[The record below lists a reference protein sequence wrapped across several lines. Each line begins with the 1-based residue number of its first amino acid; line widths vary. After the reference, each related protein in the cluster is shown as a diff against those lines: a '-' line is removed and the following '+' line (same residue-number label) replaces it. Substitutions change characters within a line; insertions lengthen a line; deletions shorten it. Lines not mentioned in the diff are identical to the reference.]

1 MIKIQKDSTTT
12 TTIDTNKR
20 QENLKLYSK
29 RVHLR
34 NNSSSNNSNNNNDD
48 DDDDNNN
55 NNNNDS
61 RLSSIRGANNA
72 RRPDCTF
79 RMEDYLEIV
88 YELVQHKGYATLA
101 DVAEYLN
108 VRPPSVTMMMRRLD
122 QSGLLNYEKYR
133 GIRLTEKGMD
143 IAKIIHDRHS
153 VLSEFLKMIG
163 VSEKIANEDAESME
177 HHLHTQTMQR
187 LTELMRILKVANNND
202 D

>member
-1 MIKIQKDSTTT
+1 MQKDS

-34 NNSSSNNSNNNNDD
+34 NNSSSNNSNNNND
-48 DDDDNNN
+48 
-55 NNNNDS
+55 S

-72 RRPDCTF
+72 GRPDCTF
-79 RMEDYLEIV
+79 RMEDYLEII

-187 LTELMRILKVANNND
+187 LTELMRILKVADNND

>member
-1 MIKIQKDSTTT
+1 MQKDST

-34 NNSSSNNSNNNNDD
+34 NNSSSNNS
-48 DDDDNNN
+48 

-133 GIRLTEKGMD
+133 GIRLTEKGID

>member
-1 MIKIQKDSTTT
+1 MIKMQKGSTTT
-12 TTIDTNKR
+12 AIDTNKK
-20 QENLKLYSK
+20 QKNPKLQSI

-34 NNSSSNNSNNNNDD
+34 NKNSSNNSNNNN
-48 DDDDNNN
+48 NK
-55 NNNNDS
+55 DS

-79 RMEDYLEIV
+79 RMEDYLEII
-88 YELVQHKGYATLA
+88 YELVQQKGYATLA

-108 VRPPSVTMMMRRLD
+108 VQPPSVTTMMRRLD
-122 QSGLLNYEKYR
+122 HSGLLNYEKYR

>member
-1 MIKIQKDSTTT
+1 MIKMQKGSTTT
-12 TTIDTNKR
+12 AIDTNKK
-20 QENLKLYSK
+20 QKNPKLQSIK
-29 RVHLR
+29 VHLR
-34 NNSSSNNSNNNNDD
+34 NKNSSNNSNNNN
-48 DDDDNNN
+48 NNK
-55 NNNNDS
+55 DS

-79 RMEDYLEIV
+79 RMEDYLEII
-88 YELVQHKGYATLA
+88 YELVQQKGYATLA

-108 VRPPSVTMMMRRLD
+108 VQPPSVTTMMRRLD
-122 QSGLLNYEKYR
+122 HSGLLNYEKYR

-177 HHLHTQTMQR
+177 HHLHPQTMYR
-187 LTELMRILKVANNND
+187 LIELMRTLKVANSD
-202 D
+202 

>member
-1 MIKIQKDSTTT
+1 MQKDSTTT
-12 TTIDTNKR
+12 IDTSKR

-34 NNSSSNNSNNNNDD
+34 NNSSSNNS
-48 DDDDNNN
+48 

-79 RMEDYLEIV
+79 RMEDYLEII

-177 HHLHTQTMQR
+177 HHLHTQTMQQ

>member
-1 MIKIQKDSTTT
+1 MIKMQKGSTTT
-12 TTIDTNKR
+12 AIDTNKK
-20 QENLKLYSK
+20 QKNPKLQSI

-34 NNSSSNNSNNNNDD
+34 NKNSSNNSNNNN
-48 DDDDNNN
+48 NNN
-55 NNNNDS
+55 NNNNKDS

-79 RMEDYLEIV
+79 RMEDYLEII
-88 YELVQHKGYATLA
+88 YELVQQKGYATLA

-108 VRPPSVTMMMRRLD
+108 VQPPSVTTMMRRLD
-122 QSGLLNYEKYR
+122 HSGLLNYEKYR

-177 HHLHTQTMQR
+177 HHLHPQTMHR
-187 LTELMRILKVANNND
+187 LIELMRTLKVANSD
-202 D
+202 

>member
-1 MIKIQKDSTTT
+1 VIKMQKDTTT
-12 TTIDTNKR
+12 TSTFGTNKK
-20 QENLKLYSK
+20 QKNLKLQSI

-34 NNSSSNNSNNNNDD
+34 NKSSSNSSNNNNN
-48 DDDDNNN
+48 DNNN
-55 NNNNDS
+55 KDS

-88 YELVQHKGYATLA
+88 YELVQHKGYATLV

-108 VRPPSVTMMMRRLD
+108 VRPPSVTTMMRRLD

-163 VSEKIANEDAESME
+163 VNEKIANEDAESME
-177 HHLHTQTMQR
+177 HHLHPQTMHR
-187 LTELMRILKVANNND
+187 MIELMRILKVDNSNIGVD
-202 D
+202 STL

>member
-1 MIKIQKDSTTT
+1 MQKDST

-34 NNSSSNNSNNNNDD
+34 NNSSSNNSNNNND
-48 DDDDNNN
+48 
-55 NNNNDS
+55 S

-79 RMEDYLEIV
+79 RMEDYLEII
-88 YELVQHKGYATLA
+88 YELVQQKGYATLA

>member
-1 MIKIQKDSTTT
+1 MQKDSTT
-12 TTIDTNKR
+12 IDTSKR
-20 QENLKLYSK
+20 QENLKLYSR

-34 NNSSSNNSNNNNDD
+34 NNSSSNNSN
-48 DDDDNNN
+48 NNN

>member
-1 MIKIQKDSTTT
+1 MQKDL
-12 TTIDTNKR
+12 TISSLDSNKK
-20 QENLKLYSK
+20 QKDPNLQSK

-34 NNSSSNNSNNNNDD
+34 NNSNSSNSNNNNNEDK
-48 DDDDNNN
+48 
-55 NNNNDS
+55 DS

-79 RMEDYLEIV
+79 RMEDYLEVV

-108 VRPPSVTMMMRRLD
+108 VRPPSVTTMMRRLD

-133 GIRLTEKGMD
+133 GIRLTERGMD

-163 VSEKIANEDAESME
+163 VNEKIANEDAESME
-177 HHLHTQTMQR
+177 HHLHSQTMHR
-187 LTELMRILKVANNND
+187 LIELMRILRIDNNKS
-202 D
+202 

>member
-1 MIKIQKDSTTT
+1 MQKKDSKATTT
-12 TTIDTNKR
+12 TTTLDTNKR
-20 QENLKLYSK
+20 QENLKLQSK
-29 RVHLR
+29 KVHLR
-34 NNSSSNNSNNNNDD
+34 NNNSSSNNSNNSDS
-48 DDDDNNN
+48 
-55 NNNNDS
+55 DS

-72 RRPDCTF
+72 RRPTCTF
-79 RMEDYLEIV
+79 RMEDYLEII
-88 YELVQHKGYATLA
+88 YELVQQKGYATLA

-108 VRPPSVTMMMRRLD
+108 VRPPSVTTMMRRLD

-177 HHLHTQTMQR
+177 HHLHPQTMHR
-187 LTELMRILKVANNND
+187 LIELMRILKIANND
-202 D
+202 